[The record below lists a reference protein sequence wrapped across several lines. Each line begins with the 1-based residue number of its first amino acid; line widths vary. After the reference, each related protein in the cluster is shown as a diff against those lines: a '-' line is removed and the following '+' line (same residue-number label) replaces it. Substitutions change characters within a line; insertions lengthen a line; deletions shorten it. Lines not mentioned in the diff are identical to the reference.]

1 LANTLE
7 VFSLK
12 IGIFHPTLN
21 LCGGG
26 EWVALNII
34 NSLRQNGHEVVV
46 LTDERLSQEKFMKT
60 FGRKL
65 QSDREIIFP
74 FHFFSRGDP
83 HNIYTDI
90 ISCILLK
97 SKCDIVID
105 TYTCLVL
112 PKTDVVYMHYP
123 LFKQSTLQEHVQQIK
138 TLAKMKNAL
147 FFLPYRVFEKK
158 LRKKNKQLILANS
171 EFTSRAVKLDLG
183 LQAHILYPPL
193 SGYFLQSEEK
203 IYSSQRLDQVVTVS
217 RFAPE
222 KNLEIIPSIA
232 KQMRNTRFLIIGNL
246 QYKTTYSN
254 LLKLIKD
261 LNVENRVSVMPGLP
275 KTKLKQILLES
286 KIYLHC
292 AKNEHFGVSV
302 IDAMASGCIPIVH
315 DSGGPKEFVPESLR
329 YTSIAEAIERINQA
343 IVEWSPLKALEA
355 RNSTLKFCQE
365 IFSDRLLSL
374 LSLHGLLDKK

>member
-1 LANTLE
+1 M
-7 VFSLK
+7 K

-34 NSLRQNGHEVVV
+34 NSLRQNGHEVIV
-46 LTDERLSQEKFMKT
+46 LTDERLSQTKFLKT
-60 FGRKL
+60 FGKKL
-65 QSDREIIFP
+65 QNDGEIIFP

-90 ISCILLK
+90 ISCMLLK
-97 SKCDIVID
+97 LKCDIVID

-112 PKTDVVYMHYP
+112 PKTDIVYMHYP
-123 LFKQSTLQEHVQQIK
+123 LFKQSALQEPVQEK
-138 TLAKMKNAL
+138 KMFSKMKNMI
-147 FFLPYRVFEKK
+147 FFLPYRVYEKK
-158 LRKKNKQLILANS
+158 LREKNKQLILANS
-171 EFTSRAVKLDLG
+171 EFTSRAVKFDLG
-183 LQAHILYPPL
+183 LKAHLLYPPL
-193 SGYFLQSEEK
+193 SGYFLQSEET
-203 IYSSQRLDQVVTVS
+203 IRNSHRLDQVVTVS

-222 KNLEIIPSIA
+222 KNLEIIPFIA
-232 KQMRNTRFLIIGNL
+232 KQMRNVRFLIIGNL

-261 LNVENRVSVMPGLP
+261 LNVENRVSLIPDLP
-275 KTKLKQILLES
+275 KTQLKQILLES

-315 DSGGPKEFVPESLR
+315 NSGGPKEFVPEYHR
-329 YTSIAEAIERINQA
+329 YNNVAEAIERINHV
-343 IVEWSPLKALEA
+343 IMEWSPLQALEA

>member
-1 LANTLE
+1 M
-7 VFSLK
+7 K

-34 NSLRQNGHEVVV
+34 NSLRQNGHEVIV
-46 LTDERLSQEKFMKT
+46 LTDERLSQTKFLKT
-60 FGRKL
+60 FGKKL
-65 QSDREIIFP
+65 QNDGEIIFP

-90 ISCILLK
+90 ISCMLLK
-97 SKCDIVID
+97 LKCDIVID

-112 PKTDVVYMHYP
+112 PKTDIVYMHYP
-123 LFKQSTLQEHVQQIK
+123 LFKQSALQEPVQEK
-138 TLAKMKNAL
+138 KMFSKMKNMI
-147 FFLPYRVFEKK
+147 FFLPYRVYEKK
-158 LRKKNKQLILANS
+158 LREKNKQLILANS
-171 EFTSRAVKLDLG
+171 EFTSRAVKFDLG
-183 LQAHILYPPL
+183 LKAHLLYPPL
-193 SGYFLQSEEK
+193 SGYFLQSEET
-203 IYSSQRLDQVVTVS
+203 IRNSHRLDQVVTVS

-222 KNLEIIPSIA
+222 KNLEIIPFIA
-232 KQMRNTRFLIIGNL
+232 KQMRNARFLIIGNL

-261 LNVENRVSVMPGLP
+261 LNVENRVSLIPDLP
-275 KTKLKQILLES
+275 KTQLKQILLES

-315 DSGGPKEFVPESLR
+315 NSGGPKEFVPEYHR
-329 YTSIAEAIERINQA
+329 YNNVAEAIERINHV
-343 IVEWSPLKALEA
+343 IMEWSPLQALEA